1 MKKSLWIILIICFIF
16 IQVAF
21 ITYSH
26 INNKQTTISGDY
38 IAVFKGESGEKVNS
52 TYLYGQKKGK
62 KKIYKY
68 INTESTSYGYDSTS
82 WEEDITKKGVLKNRK
97 QIFEIAKKN
106 NAYSYVR
113 YEDGKIYSIEEFKGM
128 FH

>member
-52 TYLYGQKKGK
+52 TYLYSQKKGK

-68 INTESTSYGYDSTS
+68 INTESTSYGYDSTN
-82 WEEDITKKGVLKNRK
+82 WEEEITKTGVLKNRK